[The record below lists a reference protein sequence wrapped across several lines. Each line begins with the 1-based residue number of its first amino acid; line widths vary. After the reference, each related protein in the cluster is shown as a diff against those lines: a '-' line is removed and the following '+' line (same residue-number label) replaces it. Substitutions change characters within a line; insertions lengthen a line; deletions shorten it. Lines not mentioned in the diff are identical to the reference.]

1 MKFSACEKSWNKS
14 MMLKTEMYMFVYVYT
29 SPCSS
34 TPVGVCVCE
43 YIYKYSYV
51 FCVCISMLG
60 VSGPLHLCMCF
71 IHSQQ
76 PYKLGLSFFYC
87 SKNINC

>member
-1 MKFSACEKSWNKS
+1 

-29 SPCSS
+29 SPCSF

-43 YIYKYSYV
+43 YIYSYV

-60 VSGPLHLCMCF
+60 VSGPLHLYMCF

-87 SKNINC
+87 SRNINC